1 MLSNKSNIWCNFRN
15 SIELRDGYNIAY
27 NYILKGKAINFHKH
41 NLYTILMKEAIKKLK
56 TNDNGEFL
64 LKILITQC

>member
-1 MLSNKSNIWCNFRN
+1 MLSNKSNIWCKFIN

-27 NYILKGKAINFHKH
+27 NYILKGKSINFHKH
-41 NLYTILMKEAIKKLK
+41 NLYSILMKEVIKKLK

-64 LKILITQC
+64 LKILITHC